1 MQIDLASETA
11 SYQLEGRFLIVD
23 QLQPVAPAQVQK
35 SLTIHVL
42 FARLGRCMFF
52 LLGKRWLGSKPG
64 RVHHSRRKRA
74 NNEFKRLHGGAR
86 IVELSYC

>member
-1 MQIDLASETA
+1 MPIDLVSEAA
-11 SYQLEGRFLIVD
+11 SYEFAGRFLIVD

-74 NNEFKRLHGGAR
+74 NNEFKRLHSDTR
-86 IVELSYC
+86 IIRLRYC